1 MICINKI
8 IHILFLWLCRSL
20 VEQMKEA
27 AQAYMDLLE
36 GKDKPVFGSTCKFH
50 CSVFWNVG
58 HFYYFDGIRLVFTTC
73 SGYRCDQFL
82 NRITQ
87 SAFIYC
93 FIDIQSSENAL
104 KCVEVL
110 APTLRNVWLRPTSK
124 FRSAEQKRLKSF
136 KILFERHSHV
146 LRRDGGMQDKGFV
159 LGKKKIVKKVLYG
172 IRCCPSVLC
181 IRIGL
186 NTVSYSSPVKLLKEE
201 LTRLLNCKYFSCL
214 PPPSSV
220 NAEELNSATSFGSK
234 NIAHRKKW
242 ELTNN
247 IANSDFI
254 KT

>member
-1 MICINKI
+1 MLPKTNLQPSVNIVLTVNGINSTNFTFIWSRNKQKQKKDKSHMICIKKI

-50 CSVFWNVG
+50 CSVFRNVG

-93 FIDIQSSENAL
+93 FIDIQSSENVL

-136 KILFERHSHV
+136 MILFERHGHV

-159 LGKKKIVKKVLYG
+159 LKKK
-172 IRCCPSVLC
+172 
-181 IRIGL
+181 
-186 NTVSYSSPVKLLKEE
+186 
-201 LTRLLNCKYFSCL
+201 
-214 PPPSSV
+214 
-220 NAEELNSATSFGSK
+220 
-234 NIAHRKKW
+234 
-242 ELTNN
+242 
-247 IANSDFI
+247 
-254 KT
+254 

>member
-8 IHILFLWLCRSL
+8 IHILFFWLCRSL

-50 CSVFWNVG
+50 CSVFRNVG
-58 HFYYFDGIRLVFTTC
+58 HLYYFDGIRLVFTTC

-82 NRITQ
+82 NRI

-93 FIDIQSSENAL
+93 FIDIQSSENVL

-124 FRSAEQKRLKSF
+124 LD
-136 KILFERHSHV
+136 HV
-146 LRRDGGMQDKGFV
+146 LRRDGGMKYKGFM
-159 LGKKKIVKKVLYG
+159 LGKKKNSQKSIVWNQR
-172 IRCCPSVLC
+172 IRCCPSVLR

-186 NTVSYSSPVKLLKEE
+186 NTVSYSL
-201 LTRLLNCKYFSCL
+201 
-214 PPPSSV
+214 SS
-220 NAEELNSATSFGSK
+220 
-234 NIAHRKKW
+234 
-242 ELTNN
+242 
-247 IANSDFI
+247 
-254 KT
+254 